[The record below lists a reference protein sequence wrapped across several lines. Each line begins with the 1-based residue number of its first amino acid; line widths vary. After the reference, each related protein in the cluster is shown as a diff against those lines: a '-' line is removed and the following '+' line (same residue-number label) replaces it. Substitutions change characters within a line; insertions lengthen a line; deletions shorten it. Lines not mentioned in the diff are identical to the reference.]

1 LWDNEVIRSAM
12 LFRVAGHRAAQPSR
26 SRRKAMAV
34 VRLGDGTGGG
44 GRRKRFLVALRLRLR
59 VRWVAAMYRRALH
72 RLRAC

>member
-1 LWDNEVIRSAM
+1 
-12 LFRVAGHRAAQPSR
+12 
-26 SRRKAMAV
+26 MAV